1 MPLIKDFPSIAED
14 HSEMQERVLMVLQAT
29 GGTRASVTGS
39 GSTWTKGDI
48 HRVLIT
54 FEIITHLTYIIT

>member
-39 GSTWTKGDI
+39 GSHGQKE
-48 HRVLIT
+48 T
-54 FEIITHLTYIIT
+54 FTEC

>member
-29 GGTRASVTGS
+29 GGTEPASLAPVHMDKRRHS
-39 GSTWTKGDI
+39 QSADN
-48 HRVLIT
+48 L
-54 FEIITHLTYIIT
+54 

>member
-29 GGTRASVTGS
+29 GGTEPASLALVPHGQ
-39 GSTWTKGDI
+39 KE
-48 HRVLIT
+48 T
-54 FEIITHLTYIIT
+54 FTEC